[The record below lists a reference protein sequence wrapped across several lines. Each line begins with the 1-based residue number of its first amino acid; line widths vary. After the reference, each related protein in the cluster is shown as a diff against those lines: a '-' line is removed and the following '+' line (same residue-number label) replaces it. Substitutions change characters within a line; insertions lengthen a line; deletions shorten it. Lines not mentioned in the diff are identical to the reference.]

1 MNILKSLQ
9 LSWKKKLFIYFL
21 LASLIPLSIA
31 SYNIIKL
38 SEDELKSN
46 TNTELINL
54 TGAISK
60 DINQFYLNNWLAYLK
75 IIKLTLEN
83 PDLSAETKTYQVINS
98 MKTVDDF
105 LNLDIVFE
113 AEENQFIK
121 AVELSRED
129 FKAAIEKKK
138 ISDPFRLN
146 EEFTINK
153 LKAGKKIFSNPVYID
168 EFNIWVVAALL
179 KLENNEQQTSYL
191 RAIIKIDKLFDRL
204 KENPFNKRG
213 KVFLLDSDGVQVPE
227 HNESHKGLCEDVK
240 ALLNTGKRIEGI
252 INYKNSSGEKYISS
266 CSISE
271 NINLAI
277 IAVIK
282 QEDAYAAVNA
292 MKSSTIYWGLL
303 GLAISL
309 AGVFLYAG
317 SISRPVT
324 KISKMAQEISKGN
337 FDVEGDFRN
346 SDSIGI
352 LGNTLISTSRELKS
366 SFSKIEQQKKE
377 LEEYSKS
384 LEDKVN
390 ERTFQLKKLNSN
402 LLAANKRLEDLNEEK
417 DEILRIAAH
426 DMKNPLAGI
435 KNFASWIADNQNLPK
450 SEIDNSARII
460 VDSSQR
466 MFEIINKIL
475 EANKLEKEGI
485 PFEIKNVDLVKA
497 IERVISENKMYSSEK
512 KIEVVF
518 NKLETEC
525 IVSADEKLLQSILDN
540 LLSNALKFSAKEKV
554 VKIEISQ
561 SKKNGS
567 FSIADEGPGFTED
580 DKSKVFRK
588 FGKLSARPTGGEN
601 STGLGLSIVKKLTEL
616 MKGKVTF
623 KSEFGK
629 GTTFTVELPRGKN

>member
-1 MNILKSLQ
+1 
-9 LSWKKKLFIYFL
+9 
-21 LASLIPLSIA
+21 
-31 SYNIIKL
+31 
-38 SEDELKSN
+38 
-46 TNTELINL
+46 
-54 TGAISK
+54 
-60 DINQFYLNNWLAYLK
+60 
-75 IIKLTLEN
+75 
-83 PDLSAETKTYQVINS
+83 
-98 MKTVDDF
+98 
-105 LNLDIVFE
+105 
-113 AEENQFIK
+113 
-121 AVELSRED
+121 
-129 FKAAIEKKK
+129 
-138 ISDPFRLN
+138 
-146 EEFTINK
+146 
-153 LKAGKKIFSNPVYID
+153 
-168 EFNIWVVAALL
+168 LL

>member
-54 TGAISK
+54 TSAISK

-561 SKKNGS
+561 SKKNAS